1 MYVLFHKTFV
11 FARIHM
17 FIEKLFNFSLH
28 YLDTKI
34 CWMSEFFF
42 LFVPYIF
49 CLKKKYI
56 LFMSS
61 TVMYIKK
68 IITVFE

>member
-49 CLKKKYI
+49 
-56 LFMSS
+56 LF
-61 TVMYIKK
+61 KEK
-68 IITVFE
+68 IHTIYVFYGYVYKENNNCI